1 MKITGSLPNDARRPS
16 GGASMGMPI
25 VRGRGSKNEKQMT
38 FEILKKR
45 FGVGRRADDFLDKVS
60 ESGML
65 FKLGVDA
72 YLKANQESF
81 TKKIEDIASVEHV
94 GDALRPDL
102 EELLYTQTLIP
113 ESRGDVLELLES
125 MDGLLDRFK
134 GSLWRFDIERPDI
147 YPELHEDIKELAAC
161 AVECV
166 EAMVRSAR
174 AFFKDINMVSD
185 HLHKVSYWESQSDKV
200 STRLQKQVFT
210 RDGLPL
216 SYRMQLRDFIRH
228 MDKISD
234 RAEDVADKLRI
245 YVIKRSL

>member
-1 MKITGSLPNDARRPS
+1 
-16 GGASMGMPI
+16 
-25 VRGRGSKNEKQMT
+25 MT
-38 FEILKKR
+38 FDILKKR
-45 FGVGRRADDFLDKVS
+45 FGVGRRVDDFLDKVS

-65 FKLGVDA
+65 FQLGVEA

-81 TKKIEDIASVEHV
+81 AKKIEDISTVEHV
-94 GDALRPDL
+94 GDALRRDL

-113 ESRGDVLELLES
+113 DSRGDVLELLES

-134 GSLWRFDIERPDI
+134 GSLWRFDIEQPDI
-147 YPELHEDIKELAAC
+147 YPELHDDILELASC

-166 EAMVRSAR
+166 ESMVRSAR
-174 AFFKDINMVSD
+174 AFFKDLTAVAD

-200 STRLQKQVFT
+200 STRLQKLVFNK
-210 RDGLPL
+210 DDLPL

>member
-1 MKITGSLPNDARRPS
+1 
-16 GGASMGMPI
+16 
-25 VRGRGSKNEKQMT
+25 MT
-38 FEILKKR
+38 FDILKKR
-45 FGVGRRADDFLDKVS
+45 FGVGRRVDDFLDKVS

-65 FKLGVDA
+65 FQLGVEA
-72 YLKANQESF
+72 YLKANRESF
-81 TKKIEDIASVEHV
+81 AKKIEDISSVEHV
-94 GDALRPDL
+94 GDALRRDL

-134 GSLWRFDIERPDI
+134 GSLWRFDIEQPDI
-147 YPELHEDIKELAAC
+147 YPELHGDIQELASC

-174 AFFKDINMVSD
+174 AFFKDLAAVAD

-200 STRLQKQVFT
+200 STRLQKLVFNKE
-210 RDGLPL
+210 DLPL